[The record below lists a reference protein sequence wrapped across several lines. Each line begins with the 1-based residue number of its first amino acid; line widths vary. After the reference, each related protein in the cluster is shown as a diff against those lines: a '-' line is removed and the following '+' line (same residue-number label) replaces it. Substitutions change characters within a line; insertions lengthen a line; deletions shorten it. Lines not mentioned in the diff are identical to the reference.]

1 VSSKATSWACVQVH
15 AHVQPNAYAD
25 HRSLTSANTRPD
37 RVTDSNPDSDAECCI
52 AALAGAAL
60 CVDAARAR
68 SEGELVR
75 GHRELL
81 LRVSLVP
88 VLPPGPSGTRAGRV
102 LNCNLS
108 TPTGALA
115 SARCISC
122 SPRQGKPSALLTHC
136 ACLCFS
142 GPCAARGKGYGHA
155 FTELRACNGFRF
167 TYYERYEEL
176 MKEGRSESNAR
187 AEATAAAETAV
198 KNAVLPYKARPTPG
212 SWRAGN

>member
-1 VSSKATSWACVQVH
+1 MKTGCTRARVLCNTHLRRPQSYVSSKATSWACVQVH

-37 RVTDSNPDSDAECCI
+37 RVADSNPDSDAECCI

-60 CVDAARAR
+60 RVDPARAR

-75 GHRELL
+75 GHCELL

-88 VLPPGPSGTRAGRV
+88 VLPPCPSGHKSRQSTH
-102 LNCNLS
+102 CNLS

-115 SARCISC
+115 SARCLPC
-122 SPRQGKPSALLTHC
+122 SPRQGTPSALLTHC

-155 FTELRACNGFRF
+155 FTELRACTGLGSR
-167 TYYERYEEL
+167 TTS
-176 MKEGRSESNAR
+176 GTRS
-187 AEATAAAETAV
+187 
-198 KNAVLPYKARPTPG
+198 
-212 SWRAGN
+212 